1 MKWSSSLLASLILLA
16 LACTE
21 PVPMEDEAPEPPP
34 PLWTATADT
43 EIGDES
49 SAEYALTRIGDL
61 VVTSGGHLVVSQPQ
75 EGRLRVFDG
84 EGSFLR
90 YIGRNGEGPGEFRR
104 YPSSLAIRGDTLWV
118 SDGGGRMHAFNIDGE
133 NLTTVTTGYR
143 APDPYLTTGGY
154 HRMGDGT
161 VLVEGSALLSDIVS
175 GQVTDMPIFRF
186 SADGTLLGAL
196 PGWSGSRVVVIEAL
210 PFVAGNR
217 SIPQEAFA
225 MVPHSMTA
233 WVAVAPNAR
242 EVVRATYAPQGG
254 ESVARPQF
262 HLVRIALN
270 GDTVASRTLSYTPV
284 PIPEA
289 TKQQALDS
297 IAESLASRTGGA
309 ARARRALQAAGFMMP
324 EAYPPITDLVVAT
337 DDRVWLALTEAPQD
351 STGVTRWLVLD
362 RDLATLAL
370 VDLPRGFDL
379 YLASSADLWGV
390 VVSDLDVPRLV
401 RYRISN

>member
-1 MKWSSSLLASLILLA
+1 MRWPSALLASLVLLG
-16 LACTE
+16 LACAE
-21 PVPMEDEAPEPPP
+21 PVPMEDEAPAPPP
-34 PLWTATADT
+34 PLWTATPDT

-49 SAEYALTRIGDL
+49 SEEYALTRVGGL
-61 VVTSGGHLVVSQPQ
+61 VMTSGGHLVVSQPQ
-75 EGRLRVFDG
+75 EGRLRVFDR
-84 EGSFLR
+84 EGSFVR
-90 YIGRNGEGPGEFRR
+90 YIGRKGEGPGEFRF
-104 YPSSLAIRGDTLWV
+104 YPSSLVIRSDTLWV
-118 SDGGGRMHAFNIDGE
+118 SDGGARMHAFNVDGE
-133 NLTTVTTGYR
+133 NLTTLTTEYR
-143 APDPYLTTGGY
+143 APEPYLGSGVY

-161 VLVEGSALLSDIVS
+161 VLSEGSARFSDIVS
-175 GQVTDMPIFRF
+175 GQVTDIPIFRF

-196 PGWSGSRVVVIEAL
+196 PGWSPSRAVVVEAL

-217 SIPQEAFA
+217 TIPQEAFA
-225 MVPHSMTA
+225 TVPHSRTA
-233 WVAVAPNAR
+233 WVAVAPNR
-242 EVVRATYAPQGG
+242 SEVVQATYAPQGG
-254 ESVARPQF
+254 ESVGPPQF
-262 HLVRIALN
+262 HLVRVALN
-270 GDTVASRTLSYTPV
+270 GDTVASQALAYTPV

-309 ARARRALQAAGFMMP
+309 ARARRALEAAGFVMP

-351 STGVTRWLVLD
+351 STGVTQWLVLD

-370 VDLPRGFDL
+370 VDLPRRFDL